1 MAARLFLC
9 ALYFARA
16 AADPVMS
23 ATGLLSRLLGPD
35 AVPLFQLEAIP
46 SDPTTGL
53 DVFEMDAA
61 GSRVVLRGNTGVA
74 ISTALNNYL
83 KYTLNASVSWGR
95 EGSGVLVRLPPT
107 LPLPLPLRTV
117 MPMKWRYAWNVCTA
131 GYSFAWYSAEQWR
144 WMIDWM
150 ALQGVNLPLAFNG
163 QEKVFS
169 DVFLSLG
176 LTQQEVWE
184 YFSGPAFLPWNRL
197 GNIQAWGALYSEV
210 SGLDEGW
217 MESQYEL
224 QVGIVAAMRELGM
237 TPVLP
242 GFAGHVPRGM
252 QRVLPNAQFTHSEDW
267 FGFNST
273 FGSVMLL
280 EPTDPAYVTLGA
292 AINKAILAA
301 FGDPSGVE
309 IPHLNADAFNEMK
322 PNNSSMDYL
331 KLCNSNMYASMT
343 AADPRAV
350 YVMQGWLFLK
360 GFWTYER
367 TQAFLSGVPIGGMLI
382 LDLYSDGAPQWSKYD
397 SYFGHNWIWNSL
409 IVFGGRR
416 GLYGTLDS
424 LASSPYADRNKSA
437 SLVGVGVTPEAID
450 MSQPMFDVTLEAGW
464 RSAPPEPQ
472 GWLQQYA
479 VRRYGGQ
486 SPLMAQATDLLYAAA
501 YKDFGIDESIIE
513 DFPGSAGAGSRNT
526 NATGILAALRLY
538 IDAFSSG
545 ELDATTGPASYDLTD
560 LTRQVLCNL
569 FSDLYGVWVNRVG
582 APSPSV
588 TQLRPIADALLGI
601 IADIDDT
608 NAGDKNFLLG
618 TWLADAAAWG
628 FNSSQVANRL
638 FNARNQITLWGPKG
652 GAFICQHL
660 ALGALC
666 PPPPR
671 LLVCA
676 FFFHSLLDPFPFAQP
691 LSHPLLFFQR

>member
-16 AADPVMS
+16 AADPVTS

-486 SPLMAQATDLLYAAA
+486 SALMAQATDLLYAGA
-501 YKDFGIDESIIE
+501 YKDFGIDQSIIE
-513 DFPGSAGAGSRNT
+513 DFPGAAGAGSRNT

>member
-1 MAARLFLC
+1 MFPFKC
-9 ALYFARA
+9 ALLFAGA
-16 AADPVMS
+16 AFADPVTS
-23 ATGLLSRLLGPD
+23 ATGLLSRLLGPA
-35 AVPLFQLEAIP
+35 AVPLFKLEAIP
-46 SDPTTGL
+46 ADSATGL
-53 DVFEMDAA
+53 DVFEMDAS
-61 GSRVVLRGNTGVA
+61 GSQVVLRGNTGVA
-74 ISTALNNYL
+74 LSTALNNYL

-95 EGSGVLVRLPPT
+95 EGSGVLVALPPS
-107 LPLPLPLRTV
+107 LPLPPPSRTV
-117 MPMKWRYAWNVCTA
+117 MPMKWRYSWNVCTA
-131 GYSFAWYSAEQWR
+131 GYSFVWYSAEQWR

-163 QEKVFS
+163 QEKVIY

-176 LTQQEVWE
+176 LTEQEIWA

-197 GNIQAWGALYSEV
+197 GNIQGWGALYSEL

-217 MESQYEL
+217 MDAQYEL

-242 GFAGHVPRGM
+242 GFAGHVPQGM
-252 QRVLPNAQFTHSEDW
+252 QRVLPNAHFTHSETW

-273 FGSVMLL
+273 FGSVLLL

-322 PNNSSMDYL
+322 PNNSSMGYL

-416 GLYGTLDS
+416 GIYGTLDS

-486 SPLMAQATDLLYAAA
+486 SALMEQATALLYASA
-501 YKDFGIDESIIE
+501 YQNFGIDESIIE
-513 DFPGSAGAGSRNT
+513 DFPGSSSGSRNT

-538 IDAFSSG
+538 INAFSSG

-582 APSPSV
+582 TPSPSV
-588 TQLRPIADALLGI
+588 AQLRPIADALLGI

-638 FNARNQITLWGPKG
+638 FNARNQITLWGPRG
-652 GAFICQHL
+652 GAFII
-660 ALGALC
+660 
-666 PPPPR
+666 
-671 LLVCA
+671 
-676 FFFHSLLDPFPFAQP
+676 
-691 LSHPLLFFQR
+691 